1 MTFAQPKSRT
11 FQMACLALSSGIVL
25 NATLQRTN
33 GTLEETSIYLLLTV
47 MFLSLL
53 GLGLPGLL
61 KRTEG
66 SELIFGGLTMA
77 GVAWFFAL
85 SFTTLPAVY
94 MRAPDFTVHHR
105 YAAVAAVASGLVF
118 VRNRWLSN
126 GSMLVILICYLGL
139 GLWLLEASPQPSID
153 VFVWHQGAYRA
164 LAEGLSPYSIT
175 IPNIYGHTL
184 WYAPG
189 SADASTVYVG
199 YVYPPLTLAL
209 GALGYVFKSDH
220 RYANLLFMA
229 AVGGIIAWTKPHPL
243 ARAAAI
249 VFLFAPRMLFV
260 LEQSWTEASALFMF
274 ALLLWSAVHR
284 PKLVPYI
291 FGATLATKQYFVLL
305 LPFAPFL
312 LESTEG
318 KPFQPA
324 LLFRFLAKATGVGLL
339 CTLPL
344 ALWDFKGFWY
354 SVVVFQGIQPF
365 RADAL
370 SLMSWTAL
378 NGVPRLPMWFSF
390 AAAAGVSA
398 LAWWRGLRNVNGFA
412 MASSVSMLFFF
423 AVAKQAFCNYYFL
436 VAGMFCVTAAVL
448 CAGEREEE
456 QVGGTLGREQ
466 QV

>member
-11 FQMACLALSSGIVL
+11 FQIACLALSSATLL

-33 GTLEETSIYLLLTV
+33 GTLEEMSIYLLLTV
-47 MFLSLL
+47 MILSLSAVVM
-53 GLGLPGLL
+53 PGFMP
-61 KRTEG
+61 R
-66 SELIFGGLTMA
+66 SETNELVFSALAMA
-77 GVAWFFAL
+77 GIAWFFAL

-94 MRAPDFTVHHR
+94 LRGPDFIVHHR
-105 YAAVAAVASGLVF
+105 WAAVAAVASGLVF
-118 VRNRWLSN
+118 ARNRWVSN
-126 GSMLVILICYLGL
+126 GAMVAIIVCYLGL
-139 GLWLLEASPQPSID
+139 GLWLLDASPQPAID
-153 VFVWHQGAYRA
+153 VFLWHQGAYRA
-164 LAEGLSPYSIT
+164 VAEGLSPYGIT
-175 IPNIYGHTL
+175 IPNIYGHTQ

-189 SADASTVYVG
+189 SADMSTVKVG

-220 RYANLLFMA
+220 RYANLLLMA
-229 AVGGIIAWTKPHPL
+229 ATGAIIAWMRPSFL

-249 VFLFAPRMLFV
+249 LFLFAPRMLFV

-274 ALLLWSAVHR
+274 ALLIWCALHR
-284 PKLVPYI
+284 PKLAPYV

-312 LESTEG
+312 LEGSESKTV
-318 KPFQPA
+318 QPA
-324 LLFRFLAKATGVGLL
+324 VLLRFLVKAAGTGLL

-365 RADAL
+365 RPDSL
-370 SLMSWTAL
+370 SIMSWTAS

-398 LAWWRGLRNVNGFA
+398 LAWWRGLRNLNGFA
-412 MASSVSMLFFF
+412 MASSASMLFFF

-436 VAGMFCVTAAVL
+436 VAGMLCVTAALVMG
-448 CAGEREEE
+448 GEAEKDRGPTNLES
-456 QVGGTLGREQ
+456 RPD
-466 QV
+466 